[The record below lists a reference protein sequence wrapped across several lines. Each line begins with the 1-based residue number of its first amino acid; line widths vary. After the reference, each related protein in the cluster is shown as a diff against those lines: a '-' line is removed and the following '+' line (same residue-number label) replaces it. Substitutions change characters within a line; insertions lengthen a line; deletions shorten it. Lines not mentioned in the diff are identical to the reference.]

1 MDRES
6 NMKYVVKL
14 KDYVTDELLIEKG
27 FLIEQSKNFV
37 WAVKRATQIPKN
49 NNEPRGT
56 ILIKLDP
63 PERKIVFRYTKDD
76 DDYDLLQE
84 IDFMRDLFKVTFR

>member
-27 FLIEQSKNFV
+27 FLIEQSKNFT
-37 WAVKRATQIPKN
+37 WAIKRVTELPKN

>member
-6 NMKYVVKL
+6 NMKYVIKL

-37 WAVKRATQIPKN
+37 WAVKRTTQIPKN

-76 DDYDLLQE
+76 NDYDLLQE
-84 IDFMRDLFKVTFR
+84 IDFMKDLFKVTFR